1 MKIGII
7 IYSQTGHT
15 YSVAKEIEAKLL
27 LDKRDISIEKID
39 LVDQTLPRKNPFA
52 LNNIPSLD
60 KYDVIIFGTY
70 VEAFMLNPVMAAYLN
85 QLNNITNK
93 KVYCFVTQFLPYPWM
108 GGNNAIKKMKQILN
122 NKGALIQL
130 TDVIN
135 WKNKNR
141 FIKISSLTDKI
152 ARSLSKIN

>member
-7 IYSQTGHT
+7 IYSQTGNT

-27 LDKRDISIEKID
+27 LDKRDVTIEKID
-39 LVDQTLPRKNPFA
+39 LIDQTLPRKYPFV

-70 VEAFMLNPVMAAYLN
+70 VEAFMLNPVMISYLN
-85 QLNNITNK
+85 QLSNIKNK
-93 KVYCFVTQFLPYPWM
+93 KVYCFVTQFFPYPWM
-108 GGNNAIKKMKQILN
+108 GGNNAVKKMVKILN
-122 NKGALIQL
+122 EKGALIQL

-152 ARSLSKIN
+152 ARSLSKNN